1 MAVTNK
7 QFKENSPLLT
17 RGELAVA
24 AFALSEVYN
33 SYLERYQEKD
43 YGELTKEQMETSMNS
58 LRTVF
63 SKLDG
68 ILKATEPKE
77 VISED
82 R

>member
-1 MAVTNK
+1 MAVIDENNK
-7 QFKENSPLLT
+7 EKPPLLT

-33 SYLERYQEKD
+33 SYLERYQESD
-43 YGELTKEQMETSMNS
+43 YGELSKEQMETSMNS

-63 SKLDG
+63 SKLDA
-68 ILKATEPKE
+68 ILKATESNE
-77 VISED
+77 VSNED